1 MSALLLTAC
10 QHVSDRHEA
19 VGMANSASKFCIAK
33 GGGRE
38 AKKDESGGGYALC
51 HLPDSRIVEE
61 WEYFRS
67 QH

>member
-1 MSALLLTAC
+1 
-10 QHVSDRHEA
+10 
-19 VGMANSASKFCIAK
+19 MANFASKFCIAK

-38 AKKDESGGGYALC
+38 AKKDKNGGGYAPC

>member
-1 MSALLLTAC
+1 M
-10 QHVSDRHEA
+10 
-19 VGMANSASKFCIAK
+19 
-33 GGGRE
+33 
-38 AKKDESGGGYALC
+38 C

>member
-1 MSALLLTAC
+1 
-10 QHVSDRHEA
+10 
-19 VGMANSASKFCIAK
+19 MANSASKFCIAK

-38 AKKDESGGGYALC
+38 AKKDESGGGYAPC

>member
-33 GGGRE
+33 GG
-38 AKKDESGGGYALC
+38 SGYTLC

>member
-1 MSALLLTAC
+1 MRQSVWQIPLPNSALPKAADGK
-10 QHVSDRHEA
+10 Q
-19 VGMANSASKFCIAK
+19 
-33 GGGRE
+33 
-38 AKKDESGGGYALC
+38 KKDESGGGYALC